1 MDKRAEFTQVM
12 KDAMKARDE
21 MTLSTVRLIM
31 AKLKDKDIEARTSGK
46 EVDDAGIMS
55 MLQGMVKQRQE
66 SADIFAKNGRPEL
79 ADKENAEI
87 AVIQKFMPAQMD
99 EAAMRKAIGDLVTEL
114 GVSDIRDMGKV
125 MGELKKRYAGQ
136 MDMGKASGMIKE
148 KLAA

>member
-1 MDKRAEFTQVM
+1 M
-12 KDAMKARDE
+12 KDAMKAKDE
-21 MTLSTVRLIM
+21 VTLGTVRLIL
-31 AKLKDKDIEARTSGK
+31 AKLKDKDIEARGSGK
-46 EVDDAGIMS
+46 EVDEAGIMS

-79 ADKENAEI
+79 AEKENAEI

-148 KLAA
+148 RLAA

>member
-1 MDKRAEFTQVM
+1 M
-12 KDAMKARDE
+12 KDAMKARDD
-21 MTLSTVRLIM
+21 MTLQTVRLII
-31 AKLKDKDIEARTSGK
+31 AKLKEKDIEARGAGK

-66 SADIFAKNGRPEL
+66 SAEIYAKAGRPEL
-79 ADKENAEI
+79 AEKENAEI
-87 AVIQKFMPAQMD
+87 AVIQKFLPQQMG
-99 EAAMRKAIGDLVTEL
+99 EEEMRKAIGDLVAEL
-114 GVSDIRDMGKV
+114 GVSDVRDMGKV

>member
-12 KDAMKARDE
+12 KDAMRAKDE
-21 MTLSTVRLIM
+21 TTLSTVRLII
-31 AKLKDKDIEARTSGK
+31 AKLKDKDIEARGAGK

-79 ADKENAEI
+79 AEKENAEI
-87 AVIQKFMPAQMD
+87 AVIQRFMPAQMD

-114 GVSDIRDMGKV
+114 GVSDVRDMGKV

-148 KLAA
+148 RLAA